1 MTRRRTWVAGL
12 ALVAGLAYGGTV
24 HAAEP
29 ARPGRVAN
37 TDGAN
42 LRVRAAPDPSAPVI
56 KRLGPGWRLT
66 VLGEPSRD
74 GNWLRIEHGGTIG
87 YVAVGYVAV
96 DDTGADTAAPVT
108 PATVAAPR
116 AGWVA
121 NTEGAALRLRE
132 APDLS
137 APIRKRL
144 EPGWQVTVLESA
156 PGGEWLKVEH
166 GGTTGYVAA
175 DYITFTA
182 AAAPPPAPAAAAAA
196 PRYGWVANTDGSRL
210 RLRTAPR
217 IDAEVLKRVDP
228 GWQVTILEGPFTAAD
243 GSAWVRVEHGGV
255 TGYAAAAYIAGSAAG
270 GGDLPAPDRAA
281 GAPAPATG
289 RAMVAEM
296 SRFRDQPGLSS
307 AIITRLPA
315 GTIVELTG
323 REASADGY
331 RWTKVRVY
339 GRDGWIVSGALGALP
354 GPGTGRLLAAE
365 ALSHIG
371 RPYTWG
377 GETPTAGFDCSGLM
391 RYVVK
396 RVTGIDITHVLA
408 YQAQAG
414 SPVER
419 DELQI
424 GDMVFFKDTY
434 KPGLSHVGFYLGDGQ
449 FVSAQNERVGVA
461 RAALDHS
468 YWSSRYYGA
477 RRLSE

>member
-1 MTRRRTWVAGL
+1 VAGL

-42 LRVRAAPDPSAPVI
+42 LRVRAAPDPAAPVI

-74 GNWLRIEHGGTIG
+74 GRWLRIEHGGTIG

-96 DDTGADTAAPVT
+96 VEEADPAAPVT
-108 PATVAAPR
+108 PATVDTPR
-116 AGWVA
+116 TGWVA

-132 APDLS
+132 APELS
-137 APIRKRL
+137 APVRKRL
-144 EPGWQVTVLESA
+144 EPGWQVTVLGGQ
-156 PGGEWLKVEH
+156 PGEPWLRVEH
-166 GGTTGYVAA
+166 GGTSGYVAA
-175 DYITFTA
+175 DYIAFEAPAATA
-182 AAAPPPAPAAAAAA
+182 SSAPAPAPAPAA
-196 PRYGWVANTDGSRL
+196 PRYGWVANTDGARL
-210 RLRTAPR
+210 RIRTAPR
-217 IDAEVLKRVDP
+217 VDAEVLKRVDP
-228 GWQVTILEGPFTAAD
+228 GWRVTIVEGPFTAAD

-255 TGYAAAAYIAGSAAG
+255 TGYAAAAYVAGSAAG
-270 GGDLPAPDRAA
+270 GGDLPAPAPA
-281 GAPAPATG
+281 GATPAPATG
-289 RAMVAEM
+289 RAMVIEA
-296 SRFRDQPGLSS
+296 SRFRDQPGLGST
-307 AIITRLPA
+307 IIARVPA
-315 GTIVELTG
+315 GTVVEPTG
-323 REASADGY
+323 REVSADGY
-331 RWTKVRVY
+331 RWTRVRVY
-339 GRDGWIVSGALGALP
+339 GRDGWIVSGALGAVP

-391 RYVVK
+391 RYVVQ

-461 RAALDHS
+461 RASLGQA

-477 RRLSE
+477 RRLSD